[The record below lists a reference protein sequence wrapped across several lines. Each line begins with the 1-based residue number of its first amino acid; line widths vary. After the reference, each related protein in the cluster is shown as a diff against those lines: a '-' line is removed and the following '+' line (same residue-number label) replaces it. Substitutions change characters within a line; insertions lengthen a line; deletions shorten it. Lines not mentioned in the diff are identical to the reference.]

1 LISVN
6 VIDPLFRRG
15 MPMTRKRILI
25 SLSVVIVLAVIAVA
39 LWQAGLLSSGG
50 EAPEALAA
58 ETDTTA
64 TAAEAEEPDA
74 DADEEEIVAV
84 PVELAQV
91 SRRAIAAYYK
101 AASVAEADR
110 LVDLVAKTQGRV
122 QVLDVEEGDWV
133 ERGRILAE
141 LENDREKVQLR
152 QTELRLEDQR
162 RQLERNRA
170 MMDEGLISDQ
180 EFDVVRS
187 AFELAEADRD
197 LARIALEDTRIR
209 APFGGQVT
217 DRKIVLGQQVAAA
230 APLFTLADFS
240 PMRVKVY
247 LPEEIALKVSPGQR
261 VLITPEAVG
270 EDLEARVERIAPVV
284 DPATSTVRLTLLLA
298 DGAELV
304 RAGGFV
310 KVRITT
316 DTHRD
321 ALSVPKLA
329 LVEEGG
335 LRSVFV
341 AEADTVRKV
350 EINAGLYDE
359 TYVEILDGVEEGTF
373 VVVAG
378 QGGLRTGSH
387 FEALNAEEVGWATA
401 DSLSVAE
408 GDTQLAQSATQ

>member
-1 LISVN
+1 
-6 VIDPLFRRG
+6 
-15 MPMTRKRILI
+15 MTRKRILI
-25 SLSVVIVLAVIAVA
+25 PLSLVIVLAVAAIA
-39 LWQAGLLSSGG
+39 LWQAGMLPFGG
-50 EAPEALAA
+50 ESPDALAA
-58 ETDTTA
+58 
-64 TAAEAEEPDA
+64 DA
-74 DADEEEIVAV
+74 DSTAVASDEKKTDEDEEIVAV

-110 LVDLVAKTQGRV
+110 LVDVVAKTQGRV
-122 QVLDVEEGDWV
+122 QVLSVEEGDWV
-133 ERGRILAE
+133 DKGKILAE
-141 LENDREKVQLR
+141 LDNDREKVQLR
-152 QTELRLEDQR
+152 QAELRLEDQR
-162 RQLERNRA
+162 RQLERNRS
-170 MMDEGLISDQ
+170 MVDEGLISDS

-187 AFELAEADRD
+187 AFELAETDRD
-197 LARIALEDTRIR
+197 LARITLEETLVR
-209 APFGGQVT
+209 APFAGQVT
-217 DRKIVLGQQVAAA
+217 DRKIVLGQQVNAAA
-230 APLFTLADFS
+230 ALFTLADFS
-240 PMRVKVY
+240 PMRVRVY

-270 EDLEARVERIAPVV
+270 GDLEAHVERVAPVV
-284 DPATSTVRLTLLLA
+284 DPATSTVRLTLLLE
-298 DGAELV
+298 DGADLV

-316 DTHRD
+316 DTHND

-359 TYVEILDGVEEGTF
+359 RFVEILDGVEEGAF
-373 VVVAG
+373 VIVAG

-387 FEALNAEEVGWATA
+387 FEALNAEDVGWSVT
-401 DSLSVAE
+401 DSLSVALE
-408 GDTQLAQSATQ
+408 DTQLAVADHQ

>member
-1 LISVN
+1 
-6 VIDPLFRRG
+6 
-15 MPMTRKRILI
+15 MTRKRILI
-25 SLSVVIVLAVIAVA
+25 PLIVILVLVGAVAA
-39 LWQAGLLSSGG
+39 LWQAGLLPVGNAGG
-50 EAPEALAA
+50 DTQLAQA
-58 ETDTTA
+58 DSAAVTDG
-64 TAAEAEEPDA
+64 EDPGDRPDGSDEEQ
-74 DADEEEIVAV
+74 EEIVAV
-84 PVELAQV
+84 PVELALV

-101 AASVAEADR
+101 AASVMEADR

-122 QVLDVEEGDWV
+122 QILEVEEGDWV
-133 ERGRILAE
+133 ETGRILAE

-152 QTELRLEDQR
+152 QAELKLADQG

-170 MMDEGLISDQ
+170 MMEEGLISDQ

-187 AFELAEADRD
+187 AYELAETERD
-197 LARIALEDTRIR
+197 LARITLEETRIR
-209 APFGGQVT
+209 APFAGQVT
-217 DRKIVLGQQVAAA
+217 DRKIVLGQQVNAA

-240 PMRVKVY
+240 PMRVKVH

-261 VLITPEAVG
+261 VLITPEAMG
-270 EDLEARVERIAPVV
+270 GDLEARVERVAPVV
-284 DPATSTVRLTLLLA
+284 DPATSTVRLTLLLE
-298 DGAELV
+298 DGVDMV

-359 TYVEILDGVEEGTF
+359 QFVEILDGVDEGHF

-387 FEALNAEEVGWATA
+387 FEALNAALVGWTSIAA
-401 DSLSVAE
+401 DSLSTAGE
-408 GDTQLAQSATQ
+408 DTQLAQSATQ

>member
-1 LISVN
+1 
-6 VIDPLFRRG
+6 
-15 MPMTRKRILI
+15 MTRKRILFPL
-25 SLSVVIVLAVIAVA
+25 SLVIVLAVAAIA
-39 LWQAGLLSSGG
+39 LWQAGMLPIGG
-50 EAPEALAA
+50 
-58 ETDTTA
+58 DS
-64 TAAEAEEPDA
+64 PDA
-74 DADEEEIVAV
+74 QAAAADSAAVAAGEEKPDEEEEEIVAV
-84 PVELAQV
+84 PVELSQV

-101 AASVAEADR
+101 AASVVEADR

-122 QVLDVEEGDWV
+122 QVLSVEEGDWV
-133 ERGRILAE
+133 GRGQVLAE

-152 QTELRLEDQR
+152 QAELRLEDQR

-170 MMDEGLISDQ
+170 
-180 EFDVVRS
+180 
-187 AFELAEADRD
+187 FELAETDRD
-197 LARIALEDTRIR
+197 LARITLEETLIR
-209 APFGGQVT
+209 APFAGQVT
-217 DRKIVLGQQVAAA
+217 DRKIVLGQQVGAT

-240 PMRVKVY
+240 PMRVRVY
-247 LPEEIALKVSPGQR
+247 LPEDIALKVSPGQR

-270 EDLEARVERIAPVV
+270 GDLEARVERIAPVV
-284 DPATSTVRLTLLLA
+284 DPATSTVRLTLLLE
-298 DGAELV
+298 DGADLV

-310 KVRITT
+310 KARITT
-316 DTHRD
+316 DTHHD

-359 TYVEILDGVEEGTF
+359 EYVEILDGVEQGAF

-387 FEALNAEEVGWATA
+387 FEALNAAEVGWSVT
-401 DSLSVAE
+401 DSLSVALE
-408 GDTQLAQSATQ
+408 DTQLAIAEHQ